1 MTKILVTGS
10 NGQLGSELQEM
21 ADSFPSYRFLFTD
34 VAELDITDAGAV
46 NSLFMLEKPDV
57 VINCAAYT
65 AVDKAEDDE
74 HAARRLNA
82 EAAGLLA
89 SASASCNALMVHIST
104 DYIFNGR
111 ATRPITEVDKPEP
124 ASVYGLTK
132 LEGESEVAAKALKAV
147 IIRTSWL
154 YSSYGHNFV
163 KTILKY
169 GRERGSLD
177 VVNDQAGTPTYARDL
192 AGTILALL
200 PQMQEIRGTEIFN
213 YSNEGVTNWYEFAKE
228 ILALKD
234 VHCIVNPI
242 LTKDYPTKAPRPA
255 YSVLSKQKIRERF
268 GIAIPDW
275 KESLKECL
283 KKIE

>member
-46 NSLFMLEKPDV
+46 NSLFMLERPDV

-65 AVDKAEDDE
+65 AVDKAEDEE

-89 SASASCNALMVHIST
+89 SASASCHALMVHIST

-111 ATRPITEVDKPEP
+111 ATRPITEDDKPEP

-132 LEGESEVAAKALKAV
+132 LEGESEVSSKALKAV

-154 YSSYGHNFV
+154 YSSHGHNFV

-213 YSNEGVTNWYEFAKE
+213 YSNEGVTTWYEFAKE
-228 ILALKD
+228 ILALKG

-268 GIAIPDW
+268 GMAIPEW
-275 KESLKECL
+275 NESLKECL